1 LSISMTI
8 SSAQDDMLNITFGY
22 GLALLTA
29 CAVSV
34 GDYLIKVAADGA
46 LPLWSRTFLSAVS
59 A

>member
-1 LSISMTI
+1 MTI
-8 SSAQDDMLNITFGY
+8 SSVRGDMLNITFGS